1 VVGWAGVLGIAKN
14 AKITRKAQK
23 KKRKKL
29 GNFNF
34 HFFDFCIFFF

>member
-23 KKRKKL
+23 KKRKNWEIL
-29 GNFNF
+29 
-34 HFFDFCIFFF
+34 IFTF